1 MSAAMYRILYVDDD
15 GDLRFLVQHQ
25 LTEAGHA
32 VITAEDGE
40 RAIEIIDGESFDLI
54 LLDIKMPRKNGL
66 DVLKYL
72 KAKATRPRV
81 IMLTGVEDV
90 SVAIKAVK
98 LGANDYITKPYRME
112 TLLECMH
119 RVLAR

>member
-1 MSAAMYRILYVDDD
+1 MIETKYRILYVDDD
-15 GDLRFLVQHQ
+15 ENLRFLVQHQ

-40 RAIEIIDGESFDLI
+40 RAIEITDGESFDLI

-66 DVLKYL
+66 DVLKHL
-72 KAKATRPRV
+72 RAKTNRPRI
-81 IMLTGVEDV
+81 IMLTGVDDV
-90 SVAIKAVK
+90 SVAINAVK